1 MAALGIEQNKAESE
15 LKQAALEEQQHSVIQ
30 PLACA
35 PEHCVYICNLTY
47 PLGSHRHPTRH
58 QRRRRHHAPAP
69 PPPPPPPFAPAR
81 SQPSCPCTF
90 FSLPSRSVTRID
102 ASFLL
107 LFYFFYIL
115 HSFLHKD
122 IVKQIRPRAFSH

>member
-47 PLGSHRHPTRH
+47 PLGSHKTPHPL
-58 QRRRRHHAPAP
+58 PAP
-69 PPPPPPPFAPAR
+69 LPPSHPYPSTTAAATFRSGSLPALV
-81 SQPSCPCTF
+81 PVHF
-90 FSLPSRSVTRID
+90 FSPLPSRSVTLID

-107 LFYFFYIL
+107 LFYLFLFFLFFI
-115 HSFLHKD
+115 
-122 IVKQIRPRAFSH
+122 FSTPSYTKI